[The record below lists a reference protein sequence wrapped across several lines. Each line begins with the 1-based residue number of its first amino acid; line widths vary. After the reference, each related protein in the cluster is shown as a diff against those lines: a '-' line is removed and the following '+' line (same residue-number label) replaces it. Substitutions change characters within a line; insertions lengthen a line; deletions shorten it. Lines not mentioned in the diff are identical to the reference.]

1 MVYCCLASRSGWRWF
16 PLSYKG
22 GCMIHYLYATRGGYL
37 YLVGRYS
44 NRPKAEGLGEFVL
57 SVPDKTSQVAIDTLA
72 HKRFMDH
79 LRRPRKVQHERHHAK
94 DKEAAVVV

>member
-1 MVYCCLASRSGWRWF
+1 
-16 PLSYKG
+16 
-22 GCMIHYLYATRGGYL
+22 MIHYLYATRGGYL
-37 YLVGRYS
+37 YLVGRYA

-57 SVPDKTSQVAIDTLA
+57 SVPDKTPQVAIDTLA

-94 DKEAAVVV
+94 EKELAAV